1 MSLQGKT
8 AFVTGA
14 ASKRGMGR
22 AIALRLA
29 GEGADVIIADKFAAP
44 RSKFPG
50 DENWGGLDEEV
61 REIERLGRKAM
72 AIVMD
77 INNSRDVDGAYERIK
92 NQFGKLDILVHCAAI
107 RGPVG
112 LPLVDHTEEHWRS
125 VMDVNVI
132 GSFLVCR
139 GAARMMIEQGKGGKI
154 VVFAS
159 GAGTH
164 GVPGSSAYCASKY
177 ATIGLI
183 KTLALELGK
192 YNINVNG
199 INPGAIITNLRD
211 ETFDRIAREK
221 GVPWEEVQQEDY
233 KKISANIPLG
243 RLGDVKEIADAVYFL
258 ASDLST
264 YITGETLGV
273 NGGMY

>member
-29 GEGADVIIADKFAAP
+29 SEGADVIIADKFAAP
-44 RSKFPG
+44 KSKFPG
-50 DENWGGLDEEV
+50 DETWGGLDEEV
-61 REIERLGRKAM
+61 GEIQKLGRKGM
-72 AIVMD
+72 AVVMD
-77 INNSRDVDGAYERIK
+77 INNGKDVDDAYARIK
-92 NQFGKLDILVHCAAI
+92 KEFGKLDIFVHCAAV
-107 RGPVG
+107 RGLVG
-112 LPLVDHTEEHWRS
+112 VPLVDHTEEVWRT

-139 GAARMMIEQGKGGKI
+139 GAAKMMIEQGQGGKI

-177 ATIGLI
+177 ATVGLI

-211 ETFDRIAREK
+211 DTFDRMAKDQGRT
-221 GVPWEEVQQEDY
+221 WSEVQQEDY

-243 RLGDVKEIADAVYFL
+243 RLGDVKEIADMVNFL
-258 ASDLST
+258 VSDQST
-264 YITGETLGV
+264 YITGETIGV